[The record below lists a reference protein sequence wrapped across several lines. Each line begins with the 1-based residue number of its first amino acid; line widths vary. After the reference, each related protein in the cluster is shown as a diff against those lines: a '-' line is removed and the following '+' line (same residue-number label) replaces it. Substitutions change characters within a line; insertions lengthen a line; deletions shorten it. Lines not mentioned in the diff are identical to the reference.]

1 MPEYVWS
8 GTLTFGLVILPVRVS
23 PAEDTGRVA
32 FTLLHDKD
40 DAPLH
45 RKLVC
50 SKDGI
55 IVDTADQVRGF
66 PVGDDEYVVVT
77 DPELESLLPDRSK
90 SIEIERF
97 VDVGAIEPIY
107 YDRPYYLTPEE
118 GAERPYSLLVNALA
132 ETGKAGLARFVLEA
146 REYLVA
152 VFSIEGALAMITLH
166 FDRQRGP
173 VEGIAPKKPQL
184 KRKTVEKLAR
194 DIKKATRKF
203 DPAEFKDLYEIDLM
217 KIVRAKAKKE
227 GAVRSPAA
235 KGKKVKKQEAV
246 KAVTETLERVESRK
260 SRSSE

>member
-8 GTLTFGLVILPVRVS
+8 GTLTFGLVILPVRMS

-32 FTLLHDKD
+32 FTMLHDRD

-50 SKDGI
+50 SKDGK
-55 IVDTADQVRGF
+55 IVDTAHQVRGF
-66 PVGDDEYVVVT
+66 PVGDDDYVVVT
-77 DPELESLLPDRSK
+77 DSELESLSPDRSK

-97 VDVGAIEPIY
+97 VDIGAIEPIY
-107 YDRPYYLTPEE
+107 FDRPYYLTPEE
-118 GAERPYSLLVNALA
+118 GVERPYSLLVNALA
-132 ETGKAGLARFVLEA
+132 ETKKAGIARFVLEA

-152 VFSIEGALAMITLH
+152 VFSIEDALVLITLH
-166 FDRQRGP
+166 FDRQRVP
-173 VEGIAPKKPQL
+173 SDGIAPKKPQL
-184 KRKTVEKLAR
+184 KRKTVERLAR

-203 DPAEFKDLYEIDLM
+203 DPAQFKDEYEIDLM

-246 KAVTETLERVESRK
+246 KAVKETLARVREKRNT
-260 SRSSE
+260 